1 MEHGSKQTAARG
13 EFARVIGLDLSD
25 RKATYVELDSDPHK
39 GDVLAAGQ
47 VQLTTPALQRQFG
60 GRERSLVVIEA
71 GTHARWV
78 DRLLQS
84 LGHAVLV
91 ANPRQVKLISQS
103 VRKTDRTDA
112 ETLARLA
119 RVDPALLRPIEHRSA
134 AAHAGLQI
142 IRARAVLVRHRTGLV
157 NHVRGAAKA
166 DGIRLPACSAASFP
180 KKARL
185 HLAGSEATGLSGVL
199 VSIAALTK
207 QIARYDR
214 TIAQLAEQS
223 DAANRLQQVPG
234 VGALTALCYA
244 LTVDNPRRFRRSRA
258 VGAYLG
264 LTRREASSGEQR
276 PELPITKAGDS
287 YLRQL
292 LVQCAHRMLGPFGA
306 DTDLRRW
313 GLALAGEGSGQRKKR
328 AVVAVA
334 RKLAVL
340 LHRLWI
346 SGEAYRPLGNQEA
359 HAAA

>member
-1 MEHGSKQTAARG
+1 MEHGSKRATVRG
-13 EFARVIGLDLSD
+13 EFTRVIGLDLSD
-25 RKATYVELDSDPHK
+25 RKATFVELDGDPRR
-39 GDVLAAGQ
+39 GEVLATGQ
-47 VQLTTPALQRQFG
+47 VRLTTPALQTQFG

-71 GTHARWV
+71 GTHSRWV

-103 VRKTDRTDA
+103 ARKTDRTDA

-119 RVDPALLRPIEHRSA
+119 RVDPALLRPIEHRSV
-134 AAHAGLQI
+134 AAHRGLQV
-142 IRARAVLVRHRTGLV
+142 IRARAALVRHRTGLV

-166 DGIRLPACSAASFP
+166 DGVRLPACSPASFP

-185 HLAGSEATGLSGVL
+185 LLAGTGLTGLYGVL
-199 VSIAALTK
+199 LAIAQLTK

-223 DAANRLQQVPG
+223 DAACHLQQVPG
-234 VGALTALCYA
+234 VGALTALCYV
-244 LTVDNPRRFRRSRA
+244 LTVDNPRRFGRSRT

-276 PELPITKAGDS
+276 PELSITKAGDT

-292 LVQCAHRMLGPFGA
+292 LVQCAHRILGPFGA

-346 SGEAYRPLGNQEA
+346 SGEAYRPFKDQDTQ
-359 HAAA
+359 AAA